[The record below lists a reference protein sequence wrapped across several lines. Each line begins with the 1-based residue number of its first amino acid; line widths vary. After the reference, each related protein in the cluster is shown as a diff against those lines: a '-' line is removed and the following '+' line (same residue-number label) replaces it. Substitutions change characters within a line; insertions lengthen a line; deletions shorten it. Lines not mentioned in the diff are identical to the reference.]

1 MSVESIP
8 RQIKQATDAFDSF
21 QDRFKTTQRLLK
33 LGIPIPVDAPIEA
46 AKQVANAL
54 ERLKNNAS
62 TSIRDLRSNVRLNMK
77 LIASNM
83 DTQSAEGKQ
92 ALAANFE
99 AAVSSV
105 RKSMHEKTVSVR
117 EGMAEIRRLV
127 SQELTDV
134 YGLSLHD
141 ASNIAKG
148 NGKTRGTY
156 GDTEQQPRPRG
167 RRPDHARGRRLDRRP
182 GPRRHRHGPRRCSR
196 RARRSSTATSKRSSR
211 ACSAAASSTGCSRTS
226 PPRTT

>member
-1 MSVESIP
+1 MKELGLTVESSP
-8 RQIKQATDAFDSF
+8 KQIKQATDAFDSL

-83 DTQSAEGKQ
+83 DTQSAAGKQ

-148 NGKTRGTY
+148 NGKGARSATPTTTSAARAAPRSRARAAVGSAPRASSAPTRS
-156 GDTEQQPRPRG
+156 
-167 RRPDHARGRRLDRRP
+167 
-182 GPRRHRHGPRRCSR
+182 RRCSR
-196 RARRSSTATSKRSSR
+196 RARRS
-211 ACSAAASSTGCSRTS
+211 
-226 PPRTT
+226 